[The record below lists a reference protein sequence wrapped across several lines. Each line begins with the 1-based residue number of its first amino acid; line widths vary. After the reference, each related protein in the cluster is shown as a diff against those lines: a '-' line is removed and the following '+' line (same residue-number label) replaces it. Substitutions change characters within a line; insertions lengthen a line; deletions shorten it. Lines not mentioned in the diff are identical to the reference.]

1 MERAL
6 GNIYISNP
14 LYRPCPCQSGA
25 SSGGRGVGGEQ
36 VALSTHA
43 DTEGASST
51 PSLAVSLEP
60 LYGDC
65 FISVPVRP
73 PGGWGPGRMTL
84 IF

>member
-1 MERAL
+1 MMERAL

-25 SSGGRGVGGEQ
+25 SSGRGVGGEQ

-51 PSLAVSLEP
+51 HSSAVSLE
-60 LYGDC
+60 L
-65 FISVPVRP
+65 FMVIVLSAFLSVPREAGAQ
-73 PGGWGPGRMTL
+73 GG
-84 IF
+84 